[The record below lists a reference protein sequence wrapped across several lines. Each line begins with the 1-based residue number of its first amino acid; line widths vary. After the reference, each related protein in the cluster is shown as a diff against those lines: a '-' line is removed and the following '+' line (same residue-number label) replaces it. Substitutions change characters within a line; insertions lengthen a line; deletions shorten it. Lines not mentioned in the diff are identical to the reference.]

1 MQINSLDSDGKRN
14 KAQQRV
20 KELRDQ
26 IQAYLLQRKQIPD
39 GITCWSTIEEAQE
52 RLMNWFGVS
61 AHHWNDWEWQ
71 MKHRITEVSMLA
83 KLLQISGQQEKDV
96 AEVSR
101 FYRFAISPYYLSL
114 IRNEEIKCPIRNQ
127 AVPLIE
133 EVEDTSGTLDPMA
146 EDEGSPVQSVVQRYP
161 DRIIINVTNSCAM
174 YCRHCQRRRKIGQTD
189 SNITQE
195 ELRGALDYVKHHE
208 QIRDVLL
215 TGGDALML
223 DDDTL
228 DWVLTELEQIPHV
241 EIKRI
246 GTRVPVTLPMRVT
259 DRLCRV
265 LSRHLPL
272 YLNTQFN
279 HPLEITP
286 VSAEAC
292 LKLARSGIAL
302 GNQSVLLAGINDNAH
317 VIKKLNQML
326 LTIMVRPY
334 YLFHAKPVKGTHH
347 FRTPI
352 ETGMDIIKELRGSTS
367 GLAIPTFVINAP
379 GGLGK
384 IALNSECVV
393 GEAGNRVILKT
404 WEGKLIQYENPSL
417 ASLVMTPLPDE
428 SH

>member
-1 MQINSLDSDGKRN
+1 MQTNSADYDGKRN
-14 KAQQRV
+14 KAQQRA
-20 KELRDQ
+20 KELREQ
-26 IQAYLLQRKQIPD
+26 IQAYLLQRAQIPD
-39 GITCWSTIEEAQE
+39 GITCWSTIEESQA
-52 RLMNWFGVS
+52 RLINWFGVS
-61 AHHWNDWEWQ
+61 AEQWNDWEWQ
-71 MKHRITEVSMLA
+71 LKHRITEVSALS
-83 KLLQISGQQEKDV
+83 KLIRISGQQEKDV

-114 IRNEEIKCPIRNQ
+114 IRNAEIECPIRNQ
-127 AVPLIE
+127 SVPLIAE
-133 EVEDTSGTLDPMA
+133 IEDTAGILDPMA
-146 EDEGSPVQSVVQRYP
+146 EDDGSPVQSIVQRYP
-161 DRIIINVTNSCAM
+161 DRIIINVTNSCPM

-189 SNITQE
+189 SHITPE
-195 ELRGALDYVKHHE
+195 TLRGALDYVKEHG

-228 DWVLTELEQIPHV
+228 DWILTELAQIPHV

-246 GTRVPVTLPMRVT
+246 GTRAPVTLPMRVT
-259 DRLCRV
+259 DRLARI

-302 GNQSVLLAGINDNAH
+302 GNQAVLLAGINDNAH

-326 LTIMVRPY
+326 LKIMVRPY
-334 YLFHAKPVKGTHH
+334 YLFHAKPVKGTRH

-352 ETGMDIIKELRGSTS
+352 ETGTEIIKALRGSTS
-367 GLAIPTFVINAP
+367 GLAIPTFVVNAP

-393 GEAGNRVILKT
+393 GETENNVILKT
-404 WEGKLIQYENPSL
+404 WEGKLIQYENPGATSI
-417 ASLVMTPLPDE
+417 
-428 SH
+428 

>member
-1 MQINSLDSDGKRN
+1 MQTKPLDSDEKRN

-20 KELRDQ
+20 KELSDK
-26 IQAYLLQRKQIPD
+26 IQTYLVQKKEIPD
-39 GITCWSTIEEAQE
+39 GITCWSTIAEAQE
-52 RLMNWFGVS
+52 RLMKWFGVS
-61 AHHWNDWEWQ
+61 ADHWNDWEWQ
-71 MKHRITEVSMLA
+71 MNHRITDVSMLA
-83 KLLQISGQQEKDV
+83 QLIQLSEKQLKDV
-96 AEVSR
+96 SEVSR

-114 IRNEEIKCPIRNQ
+114 IRNEAAECPVRNQ
-127 AVPLIE
+127 SVPLIE
-133 EVEDTSGTLDPMA
+133 EVEDTSGILDPMA

-161 DRIIINVTNSCAM
+161 DRIIINVTNRCPM

-189 SNITQE
+189 SHITPDVF
-195 ELRGALDYVKHHE
+195 RGALDYVKKNEH
-208 QIRDVLL
+208 IRDVLL

-259 DRLCRV
+259 DHLCRI

-279 HPLEITP
+279 HPLEITH
-286 VSAEAC
+286 VSAEVC

-302 GNQSVLLAGINDNAH
+302 GNQSVLLAGINDNVH

-326 LTIMVRPY
+326 LKIMVRPY
-334 YLFHAKPVKGTHH
+334 YLFHAKPVKGTRH

-352 ETGMDIIKELRGSTS
+352 NTGLNIVKELRGTTS
-367 GLAIPTFVINAP
+367 GLAIPTFVINTP

-384 IALNSECVV
+384 VALNSECIAEET
-393 GEAGNRVILKT
+393 GDRVILKT
-404 WEGKLIQYENPSL
+404 WEGKLIQYENPR
-417 ASLVMTPLPDE
+417 PK
-428 SH
+428 

>member
-1 MQINSLDSDGKRN
+1 MQKKSLNSDGKRN

-20 KELRDQ
+20 KELGNQ
-26 IQAYLLQRKQIPD
+26 IEAYLLQRDQIPD
-39 GITCWSTIEEAQE
+39 GITYWSSVEEAQE
-52 RLMNWFGVS
+52 RLMNWFGIS
-61 AHHWNDWEWQ
+61 EHLWNNWEWQ
-71 MKHRITEVSMLA
+71 MKHRITEVSTLTQ
-83 KLLQISGQQEKDV
+83 LIQISRQQEKDV

-114 IRNEEIKCPIRNQ
+114 VCNEEKKCPIRNQ

-133 EVEDTSGTLDPMA
+133 EIEDTSGTLDPMA

-161 DRIIINVTNSCAM
+161 DRVIIIVTNCCAM
-174 YCRHCQRRRKIGQTD
+174 YCRHCQRRRKIIQTD
-189 SNITQE
+189 SHITSE
-195 ELRGALDYVKHHE
+195 ALRSALDYVKQNK

-223 DDDTL
+223 SDDKL
-228 DWVLTELEQIPHV
+228 DWLLTELEQIPHV

-246 GTRVPVTLPMRVT
+246 GTRVPVTLPMRIT
-259 DRLCRV
+259 DRLCQI

-272 YLNTQFN
+272 YVNTQFN

-326 LTIMVRPY
+326 LKIMVRPY
-334 YLFHAKPVKGTHH
+334 YLFHAKPIKGTSH

-352 ETGMDIIKELRGSTS
+352 ETGLNIIKESRGSTS

-384 IALNSECVV
+384 IALNYECVV
-393 GEAGNRVILKT
+393 GEIGNSVILKT
-404 WEGKLIQYENPSL
+404 WEGKLIQYENPSPT
-417 ASLVMTPLPDE
+417 VK
-428 SH
+428 